1 MFKDATDYDITLK
14 VIRNKDL
21 IYKGENY
28 AYWASKLN
36 ITNNCCY
43 RRMVKNGHPFKV
55 ATVGRPKGHKGN
67 NGGRTAKPVYNGKT
81 TPELAKELN
90 ISCYTVR
97 QRIKNHGTPYI
108 KLKLGRP
115 SKLKTRVDHTI

>member
-21 IYKGENY
+21 IYKGKNY

-36 ITNNCCY
+36 ITDNCCY

-55 ATVGRPKGHKGN
+55 VSTVGRPKGH
-67 NGGRTAKPVYNGKT
+67 GGKTAKPVYNGKT

-115 SKLKTRVDHTI
+115 FK